1 MITGVKGT
9 VSDTGTGYV
18 LLNVGVFTLEVQVPA
33 SIIPQMENQ
42 AVTLFTHLRITND
55 QPVLYGFPSQPSLNL
70 FLRLITISGVG
81 PKIALALMSY
91 LKDDD
96 LKEAISSGNAKA
108 LTAVTGVGAGTASK
122 IIRSFR

>member
-18 LLNVGVFTLEVQVPA
+18 LLNVGVFTLEVQVPS
-33 SIIPQMENQ
+33 SIIPQLENQ
-42 AVTLFTHLRITND
+42 AVTLFTHLRIAND
-55 QPVLYGFPSQPSLNL
+55 QPVLYGFLTQPSLNL
-70 FLRLITISGVG
+70 FLRLVTISGIG

-91 LKDDD
+91 LKDDT
-96 LKEAISSGNAKA
+96 LKEAISNGNVKA
-108 LTAVTGVGAGTASK
+108 LTAVSGVGPGTASK